1 MPTVPKSWVSWSE
14 VPRDVHQVAAQGPF
28 FLEIFSG
35 TANLTQAMRR
45 LGLPTLPP
53 VDITVCEH
61 VPTAFDVVDADQWSF
76 IMELVRA
83 GAVRFLHCGTPCNTF
98 SSARK
103 DDGGPPPLR
112 SSVEPL
118 GRSDLSADNK
128 ALVFLGNLFL
138 MRSIEA
144 CSAVFLQGGDFSIEN
159 PEFSLLWK
167 TPPLQA
173 FAKAHRAKLVDFD
186 QCMFGA
192 PSVKPTRLMVS
203 HSALAV
209 LQRRCQGGHKHVRL
223 TGKVWSD
230 FFHAWVFRTK
240 LAQVY
245 PDDLCQQFAEAL
257 RLVWAPQCLQFMR
270 SFALCSSSRKRPIG
284 QPLRWKEHRQALS
297 ALKAEAS
304 GYQLKRGA
312 RKPLLHTEAE
322 PGVAIAWALDI
333 PHPLCTELELDSAI
347 SACIDALACN
357 RRTVEDRRHQDL
369 ITWEQRAI
377 QLMPLT
383 EQLINEVPDIHLRR
397 LLRGA
402 PDGHPCQLG
411 TTCHVALYSA
421 MLHACD
427 SVDRFMPDLLLAGFP
442 IVGPIARSQR
452 WPAYEKPQQVLSI
465 DHACSRAWGIR
476 SKIVAR
482 VAGVPVSDNLRKIWE
497 ATLEDVQEGSS
508 LGPFVSAEEIS
519 CLLGCDDWIPT
530 QRFEV
535 VQKNKVRGCDSAT
548 TNLINQI
555 TRITEKLQLPSTDT
569 NVAALRKLRSMMP
582 DSLFAG
588 WVLDERKAYRQV
600 GIRPAHRKFGV
611 ICLKNPSSGKPE
623 FFVMVGHSF
632 GLVSAVYNYNR
643 RSAAINEILM
653 SLFGLVAFNFYDDK
667 YGFEPVET
675 INSAFLVAQKV
686 HFWLGAAFDVKKL
699 QLTDKPVVLGVTY
712 NLVDWV
718 LEIKESR
725 RRELIEEMSSI
736 LKSDSLDPGQAGKLK
751 GKLLFGASQL
761 WGKVGRAFLRPISER
776 QYSRFAK
783 DDRFGL
789 DPALRESLRQWL
801 KLVDAGPP
809 RPIDFCANKRAD
821 CVLFTDGFSPDP
833 REEGRLPDRIG
844 AVLFDRRCM
853 NPAQFTASVPLE
865 VKKRWCERKT
875 QIIPVEMVATIV
887 ALNSF
892 ADQLFRTDLF
902 LFTDSEVVEAALV
915 KGYSSKEDICLLVSE
930 FWDIVR
936 TLHTRVFIDRVA
948 TDSNPADA
956 PSRDDLVT
964 GQNAGWKTIEAV
976 WPDKILS

>member
-1 MPTVPKSWVSWSE
+1 
-14 VPRDVHQVAAQGPF
+14 
-28 FLEIFSG
+28 
-35 TANLTQAMRR
+35 MRR
-45 LGLPTLPP
+45 AGIPTLPP
-53 VDITVCEH
+53 IDITICEQ
-61 VPTAFDVVDADQWSF
+61 VPTAFDVVDSDQWSVV
-76 IMELVRA
+76 MELIRA

-98 SSARK
+98 ASARK

-112 SSVEPL
+112 SHDDPL
-118 GRSDLSADNK
+118 GRPGLSADNE

-138 MRSIEA
+138 FRSLEA
-144 CSAVFLQGGDFSIEN
+144 CSAVVQHGGDFSIEN
-159 PEFSLLWK
+159 PEFSLIWE
-167 TPPLQA
+167 TPQLKE
-173 FAKAHRAKLVDFD
+173 FARVHRARHVNLD

-192 PSVKPTRLMVS
+192 PSVKPTRLLTS
-203 HSALAV
+203 HAALEG
-209 LQRRCQGGHKHVRL
+209 LHRRCQGGHKHIRL
-223 TGKVWSD
+223 KGKTWSE
-230 FFHAWVFRTK
+230 FFMKWVFRTK

-245 PDDLCQQFAEAL
+245 PEAMCQQFAEAL
-257 RLVWAPQCLQFMR
+257 RLVWSPQCLQFMR
-270 SFALCSSSRKRPIG
+270 SFTLCSNSRKRPIG
-284 QPLRWKEHRQALS
+284 QPLRWREHRQALT

-333 PHPLCTELELDSAI
+333 PHPLCSEIELDSQV
-347 SACIDALACN
+347 SACIEALALHRGDIVD
-357 RRTVEDRRHQDL
+357 RRTQGL
-369 ITWEQRAI
+369 LFWEHRAQ
-377 QLMPLT
+377 QLLPLT
-383 EQLINEVPDIHLRR
+383 DRLISEVPDAPLRR

-402 PDGHPCQLG
+402 PEGHPCQLG
-411 TTCHVALYSA
+411 VTCHVALYSE
-421 MLHACD
+421 MLTACQ

-442 IVGPIARSQR
+442 IVGPIARSRR
-452 WPAYEKPQQVLSI
+452 WPEYEKPQQVLSI
-465 DHACSRAWGIR
+465 EHACSRAWGIR

-482 VAGVPVSDNLRKIWE
+482 VAGVPVSDNLQKIWD
-497 ATLEDVQEGSS
+497 ATLEDVLEGSS
-508 LGPFVSAEEIS
+508 LGPFVSADEVS
-519 CLLGCDDWIPT
+519 SLLGCDDWIPT

-555 TRITEKLQLPSTDT
+555 TQITEKLQLPSTDT
-569 NVAALRKLRSMMP
+569 NVAALRRLRSSTP
-582 DSLFAG
+582 DSRFAG

-600 GIRPAHRKFGV
+600 GIRPAHRKFSV
-611 ICLKNPSSGKPE
+611 ICLKNPKSGRPE

-632 GLVSAVYNYNR
+632 GLVAAVYNYNR

-686 HFWLGAAFDVKKL
+686 HFWLGAAFDAHKL
-699 QLTDKPVVLGVTY
+699 QLSDMPVVLGVTY

-725 RRELIEEMSSI
+725 RKDLIDEMNLI

-776 QYSRFAK
+776 QYTRFAK
-783 DDRFGL
+783 DDHFGL
-789 DPALRESLRQWL
+789 DPALRESLKQWL
-801 KLVDAGPP
+801 RLVEAGPP
-809 RPIDFCANKRAD
+809 RSIDFCANKRAD

-833 REEGRLPDRIG
+833 RDAIRLPDRIG
-844 AVLFDRRCM
+844 AVIFDRRCM
-853 NPAQFTASVPLE
+853 APVQFTACVSQK
-865 VKKRWCERKT
+865 VKRRWCERKT

-887 ALNSF
+887 AVHTF
-892 ADQLFRTDLF
+892 ADRLLGTDLF

-915 KGYSSKEDICLLVSE
+915 KGYSCKEDLRLLVSE
-930 FWDIVR
+930 FWNLVQR
-936 TLHTRVFIDRVA
+936 LHIRVFIDRVA

-956 PSRDDLVT
+956 PSRNDLFT
-964 GQNAGWKTIEAV
+964 GQKVEWATIEAS
-976 WPDKILS
+976 WPAEIIS